1 MKFISD
7 ENKKMHEEYLRN
19 LKLKMSIFE
28 KSYPELHNKS
38 CREILRTK
46 IAVTEREE
54 AARLKAEICA
64 HEIYFS
70 SFDYSNTASPSV
82 SRAWGSEA
90 NFLYEIMAAADRA
103 RYGFIMIYADR
114 ADRINFL
121 ISEDILEQFAKCDP
135 VLAIDICEHAY
146 FHDYGFNR
154 KEYLKA
160 ALSELNLSKI
170 EKHIEKSRKR

>member
-38 CREILRTK
+38 SREILRTK

-64 HEIYFS
+64 HEI
-70 SFDYSNTASPSV
+70 
-82 SRAWGSEA
+82 
-90 NFLYEIMAAADRA
+90 
-103 RYGFIMIYADR
+103 
-114 ADRINFL
+114 
-121 ISEDILEQFAKCDP
+121 
-135 VLAIDICEHAY
+135 
-146 FHDYGFNR
+146 
-154 KEYLKA
+154 
-160 ALSELNLSKI
+160 
-170 EKHIEKSRKR
+170 